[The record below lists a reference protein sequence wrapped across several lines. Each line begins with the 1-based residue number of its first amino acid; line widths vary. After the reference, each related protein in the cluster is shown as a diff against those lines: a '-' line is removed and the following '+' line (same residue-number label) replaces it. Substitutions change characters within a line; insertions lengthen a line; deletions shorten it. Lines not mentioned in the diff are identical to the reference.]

1 MSKPQ
6 IYIKAISPAVCYI
19 FTIITFCNYSLS
31 KKLGIDLWLATN
43 SSYF

>member
-1 MSKPQ
+1 MSNPQ
-6 IYIKAISPAVCYI
+6 KYSKDISHVVCYI
-19 FTIITFCNYSLS
+19 FTIITFCDYSLS